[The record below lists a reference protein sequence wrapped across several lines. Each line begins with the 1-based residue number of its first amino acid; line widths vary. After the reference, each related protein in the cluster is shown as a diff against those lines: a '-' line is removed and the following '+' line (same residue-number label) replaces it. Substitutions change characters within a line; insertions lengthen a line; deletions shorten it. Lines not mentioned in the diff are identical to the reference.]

1 MMNDHKNEKEK
12 RQHPRREIITNM
24 TYREYVPSGEE
35 GIIQDISEGG
45 LCLELNKEFAAG
57 TILEVK
63 YKLPGKETKPIVAFA
78 RVVWQKKSGNRYHTG
93 VKFITL

>member
-1 MMNDHKNEKEK
+1 MNDFDKTKEK
-12 RQHPRREIITNM
+12 RKHPRKEIITNM

-45 LCLELNKEFAAG
+45 LCLELNKEFSPG

-63 YKLPGKETKPIVAFA
+63 YELPGLENKPIVAFA
-78 RVVWQKKSGNRYHTG
+78 RVVWQKKSGKRFHTG